1 MKFKSF
7 LGNIEKEIKS
17 SIFSNKRTK
26 YPFNFFI
33 AFVMYSYISG
43 PLYNKF
49 FIDDEIKFH
58 LKRLESLE
66 NNKENLNV

>member
-1 MKFKSF
+1 MKFNSF
-7 LGNIEKEIKS
+7 FRNIENDIKS

-49 FIDDEIKFH
+49 FIEDEIKFH
-58 LKRLESLE
+58 LKRLENLE
-66 NNKENLNV
+66 NNKKNLNA